1 VEPVNEETQ
10 VQEPFR
16 IPSPADW
23 DLSPGDLALFLAP
36 HRGRGRVTALIKEFF
51 ITEKT
56 AQVWLEHLNH
66 WQKQQA
72 S

>member
-1 VEPVNEETQ
+1 MTEAK
-10 VQEPFR
+10 
-16 IPSPADW
+16 IPSPEDW
-23 DLSPGDLALFLAP
+23 NLSWGDLALFLAP
-36 HRGRGRVTALIKEFF
+36 HRGRGRVTALIKEFY